1 MKKTTI
7 CPGCGKIEEKEEIF
21 YLADVLSGET
31 KEIEINKANG
41 LKWCD
46 VCR

>member
-1 MKKTTI
+1 MTKTTI

-21 YLADVLSGET
+21 YLADVLEGIT
-31 KEIEINKANG
+31 KEVETIKANG